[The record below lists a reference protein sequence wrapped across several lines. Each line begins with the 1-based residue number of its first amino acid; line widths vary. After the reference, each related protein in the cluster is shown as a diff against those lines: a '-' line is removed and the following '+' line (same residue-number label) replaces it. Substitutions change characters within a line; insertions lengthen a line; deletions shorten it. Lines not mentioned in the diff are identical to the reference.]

1 MSKRLISTVVATAV
15 ALVIAVFS
23 GLALVAC
30 SGAGQAKAGLDVA
43 YEKLC
48 AVNGLGGED
57 AFAYEEETDALIVDM
72 EKVSDIDKFFE
83 VLGQSVSGA
92 DIGALCLHNVVE
104 VDADKLS
111 QGLADLPCNS
121 LECLDMGGS
130 QDDGLADALRSNEE
144 WTALL
149 TKTGALY
156 DPDAYTLANYSADA
170 RPNVE
175 SVKSIWIDASGPMN
189 GHNGLYALKGVEEI
203 RYIEG
208 ITSEYR
214 ENNEKWGFHIGDSK
228 RLFDNLEDLTSLE
241 RVIVYPDTDGWTA
254 GDNYCKF
261 MLELQLFDRSFKTNE
276 PCKSWD
282 GDESSLVNVAD
293 IDILSLN
300 DSDEVVKELKN
311 LLEDRAEQAFEK
323 GKSFT
328 VVDTAP
334 KLDGTCVVYLGD
346 PHDSQFG
353 DYDKFFDLTSISL
366 FEELEGTGVKTMRNA
381 SDKFDYFVYVYP
393 TYNLVGTYGGVTEAY
408 DTEVNV
414 RIYDM
419 NKQEKY
425 ESGVIT
431 TVPAPSE
438 YRYSGTPDSRYWP
451 NIDKEA
457 AISYIA
463 SLT

>member
-1 MSKRLISTVVATAV
+1 MSKQMITTVAATA
-15 ALVIAVFS
+15 AAAMLAVFC
-23 GLALVAC
+23 GLMLAAC
-30 SGAGQAKAGLDVA
+30 SGVGQTKAGLDVA
-43 YEKLC
+43 YEKLV
-48 AVNGLGGED
+48 AAEGLGGED
-57 AFAYEEETDALIVDM
+57 AFAYEEKTDSLIVDM
-72 EKVSDIDKFFE
+72 EKVGDIDKFFE
-83 VLGQSVSGA
+83 VLGKSVSGA
-92 DIGALCLHNVVE
+92 DIGVLCLHNVVD

-121 LECLDMGGS
+121 LKCLDMGAS
-130 QDDGLADALRSNEE
+130 QKHGLAEALKKNEE

-156 DPDAYTLANYSADA
+156 DPDAYTLSNYSADA
-170 RPNVE
+170 IPNIE
-175 SVKSIWIDASGPMN
+175 SVKSIWIDATGPMD
-189 GHNGLYALKGVEEI
+189 GHNGLHVFKGVEEI
-203 RYIEG
+203 RFIEG

-214 ENNEKWGFHIGDSK
+214 ANNEKWGFKISDSD
-228 RLFDNLEDLTSLE
+228 RLFDNLEDLTSLK
-241 RVIVYPDTDGWTA
+241 RVIIYPETDGWTA
-254 GDNYCKF
+254 TNGYCTF
-261 MLELQLFDRSFKTNE
+261 MLELQLFDRGFKTNE

-300 DSDEVVKELKN
+300 NSEDVVKVLKN

-323 GKSFT
+323 GKSFK

-346 PHDSQFG
+346 PHESQFG
-353 DYDKFFDLTSISL
+353 NYDKFFDLTSISL

-381 SDKFDYFVYVYP
+381 SENFDYFVYIYP
-393 TYNLVGTYGGVTEAY
+393 TFNLVGTYGGATEAY

-431 TVPAPSE
+431 TVPAPAE
-438 YRYSGTPDSRYWP
+438 YHYSGTPNPRHWP

-457 AISYIA
+457 AIAYIA

>member
-1 MSKRLISTVVATAV
+1 MSKRKISSLVAIAV
-15 ALVIAVFS
+15 AAVITVFC
-23 GLALVAC
+23 GLTLVAC

-43 YEKLC
+43 HEKLC
-48 AVNGLGGED
+48 AAEGLGGEG

-92 DIGALCLHNVVE
+92 DIGVLCLHNVGE
-104 VDADKLS
+104 VDAGKLS

-121 LECLDMGGS
+121 LKCLDMGGS
-130 QDDGLADALRSNEE
+130 RKDGLSDALMDNEE

-149 TKTGALY
+149 TKTDALY
-156 DPDAYTLANYSADA
+156 DPNAYALADYSADA
-170 RPNVE
+170 RANIE
-175 SVKSIWIDASGPMN
+175 SVKSIWIDASGPME

-214 ENNEKWGFHIGDSK
+214 EENEKWGFKIGDSK
-228 RLFDNLEDLTSLE
+228 RLFDNLEDLTSLK
-241 RVIVYPDTDGWTA
+241 RVIVYPNTDDWKA

-261 MLELQLFDRSFKTNE
+261 MLELQLFDRGFKTNE

-282 GDESSLVNVAD
+282 GDESSLINVAD

-300 DSDEVVKELKN
+300 DSEEVVKELKN

-323 GKSFT
+323 GKSFK
-328 VVDTAP
+328 VVDTTP

-346 PHDSQFG
+346 PHESQFG
-353 DYDKFFDLTSISL
+353 DYDKFFDLTSISV

-381 SDKFDYFVYVYP
+381 SENFDYFVYIYP
-393 TYNLVGTYGGVTEAY
+393 TFTQVGTYGGVTEAY

-425 ESGVIT
+425 ESGIIT
-431 TVPAPSE
+431 TVPAPAE
-438 YRYSGTPDSRYWP
+438 YHYSGTPNPRHWP

>member
-1 MSKRLISTVVATAV
+1 MSKQMITTVAATA
-15 ALVIAVFS
+15 AAAMLAVFC
-23 GLALVAC
+23 GLMLAAC
-30 SGAGQAKAGLDVA
+30 SGVGQTKAGLDVA
-43 YEKLC
+43 YEKLV
-48 AVNGLGGED
+48 AAEGLGGED
-57 AFAYEEETDALIVDM
+57 AFAYEEKTDSLIVDM
-72 EKVSDIDKFFE
+72 EKVGDIDKFFE
-83 VLGQSVSGA
+83 VLGKSVSGA
-92 DIGALCLHNVVE
+92 DIGVLCLHNVVD

-121 LECLDMGGS
+121 LKCLDMGAS
-130 QDDGLADALRSNEE
+130 QNHGLAEALKKNEE

-156 DPDAYTLANYSADA
+156 DPDVYTLANYSADA

-175 SVKSIWIDASGPMN
+175 SVKSIWIDASGPME
-189 GHNGLYALKGVEEI
+189 GHNGLDAMKGVEEI

-214 ENNEKWGFHIGDSK
+214 ENNEKLGFKIGDSD

-241 RVIVYPDTDGWTA
+241 RVIVYPDTDDWTA

-261 MLELQLFDRSFKTNE
+261 MLELQLFDRGFKTNE

-282 GDESSLVNVAD
+282 GDESSLINVAD

-300 DSDEVVKELKN
+300 NSEAVVKVLKN

-323 GKSFT
+323 GKSFK

-353 DYDKFFDLTSISL
+353 NYDKFFDLTSISL

-381 SDKFDYFVYVYP
+381 SENFDYFVYIYP
-393 TYNLVGTYGGVTEAY
+393 TFTQVGTYGGVTEAY

-425 ESGVIT
+425 ESGIIS
-431 TVPAPSE
+431 TVPAPAE
-438 YRYSGTPDSRYWP
+438 YHYSGTPNPRHWP

-457 AISYIA
+457 AISYIT